1 MVQWLKVR
9 KSASLEL
16 LFCLSHCER
25 VLRKNATA
33 LLFGVG
39 QNGKS
44 FCSGR
49 GNEMSLQT
57 NSTPPSHPA
66 KSPVTY
72 TSWKKFRDRPGCKEL
87 SKRRQQRAQMQTR
100 LPARLPAPEL
110 LSLAHVTSLEQ
121 SRGSRGENVKG
132 SGWRL
137 VAWSRGLGQFFF
149 LFLSNLITPL
159 V

>member
-9 KSASLEL
+9 QSASLEL

-25 VLRKNATA
+25 VLRKNATV
-33 LLFGVG
+33 LLFGIG

-44 FCSGR
+44 FCSGE

-57 NSTPPSHPA
+57 NSTPPSHSA

-87 SKRRQQRAQMQTR
+87 SKRRQRRAQMQTR

-121 SRGSRGENVKG
+121 SRGENVKG

-149 LFLSNLITPL
+149 LSNLITPS